1 MTCQFLTYIL
11 AAHCTSHAI
20 LQSGSC
26 AIYTPSDTALVEL
39 DHKESTVEIRR
50 IVYIVVEDRP
60 FHVAEVD
67 TSGML
72 HCNQRLML
80 YSWRTVDLVLLFPDS
95 IKRRVMPL
103 QVRERERVPGPPKY
117 IAAANLPLFP
127 TSDHRHVIVLD
138 HKRDLVSSVLLM
150 IA

>member
-1 MTCQFLTYIL
+1 MGDFEIHGFPLFFLLYVLMTCQFLTYIL

-26 AIYTPSDTALVEL
+26 AIYTSGDTALVEL

-60 FHVAEVD
+60 FHVAEVG

-80 YSWRTVDLVLLFPDS
+80 YSWRTVDLVC
-95 IKRRVMPL
+95 
-103 QVRERERVPGPPKY
+103 
-117 IAAANLPLFP
+117 
-127 TSDHRHVIVLD
+127 
-138 HKRDLVSSVLLM
+138 SSFL
-150 IA
+150 IPSNGE